1 MNERTKKLHGFSGIF
16 EIQRLKKGRH
26 RRHVSKFV
34 RQFNRKPYDISQVV
48 CVNWDGTGRTFNE
61 VVCDRYKEYFARLD
75 RKGGAQ

>member
-1 MNERTKKLHGFSGIF
+1 MTKRTKKLHGFGGIY

-61 VVCDRYKEYFARLD
+61 AVRDHYKEYLSRLD
-75 RKGGAQ
+75 GKGGAK